1 MLNGETT
8 MRRLFLLLLI
18 SLTVSIGLPVNIALG
33 QSETKA
39 ATDSVGSQTA
49 GNLRDQVKQ
58 WQKSIRDAG
67 KLFKDDQLEQSAELI
82 NAVQNG
88 VLNAAQG
95 ADKKQIRA
103 LKPVYSKLARAHKL
117 LTGKGVKL
125 PALPPLPD
133 PAAPASVAQVSFVGQ
148 IAPMIVS
155 KCGNCHVNQERGG
168 FSAASFMA
176 LDQSAM
182 IAYGLPDQ
190 SRIVEVIENGE
201 MPKGNLKVEPE
212 ELRLLKTWV
221 AQGANFDGDNPSAS
235 LASYR
240 PAMPKPEKA
249 PAIDVASMALTGK
262 ETISFA
268 VDVAPIL
275 LDNCAEC
282 HIAARPSGGFNM
294 ASLASLVRGGDGG
307 AVLEPSDSATS
318 EIVLRLKGEG
328 RDVMPPNGKLNNELI
343 EKVAKWIDEGARFEP
358 VDFSY
363 PLNVVA
369 RKGLANSMDHDQMT
383 AARESA
389 SRKLWKLAYAN
400 LPASETTTDNFLVF
414 GTGSEAR
421 LADIGRQAE
430 SLASRTASVLK
441 SQDGEPFTKGKV
453 GLFVV
458 DKRYDFSE
466 FGKMVEKRQFSRSI
480 SSSWNADGAEA
491 YIVLLAPFSSAE
503 SAYELTLARDL
514 AAVHV
519 SEWNPTIPRWFADGM
534 AYWTVAKMFKRNKA
548 LANLDQSA
556 DAAVSQMQ
564 KPDDFIRGRIS
575 ADQAALVGYQFVS
588 SLQSNSRSFKRL
600 LKALRQQEGFD
611 QAFEQ
616 SYGISPKEFFGKAAG
631 NKKW

>member
-1 MLNGETT
+1 

-18 SLTVSIGLPVNIALG
+18 SLAVSWGPSVNTAFG
-33 QSETKA
+33 QSDSKTT
-39 ATDSVGSQTA
+39 TDGSRVLAPTD
-49 GNLRDQVKQ
+49 LRGQIKQ
-58 WQKSIRDAG
+58 WQNSIRDAG
-67 KLFKDDQLEQSAELI
+67 KLFKDGQVEQSAALI
-82 NAVQNG
+82 GAVQKG
-88 VLNAAQG
+88 VLGAAKG
-95 ADKKQIRA
+95 SDKKKIRM
-103 LKPVYSKLARAHKL
+103 LKPVYLKLARAHKL
-117 LTGKGVKL
+117 LASKGANL
-125 PALPPLPD
+125 SPLQPLPD
-133 PAAPASVAQVSFVGQ
+133 PAAIAVTNVSFVAQ

-182 IAYGLPDQ
+182 IAYGLPEQ

-201 MPKGNLKVEPE
+201 MPKGNLKVTPE
-212 ELRLLKTWV
+212 ELRLLKAWV
-221 AQGANFDGDNPSAS
+221 AEGANFDGKNPNAS
-235 LASYR
+235 LASFGPR
-240 PAMPKPEKA
+240 MPKPKKA
-249 PAIDVASMALTGK
+249 PVVDLASMALTGK

-282 HIAARPSGGFNM
+282 HIAGRQSRNLNM
-294 ASLASLVRGGDGG
+294 ASLASLLQGGDSG
-307 AVLEPSDSATS
+307 AALTPGNSGTS

-328 RDVMPPNGKLNNELI
+328 RDVMPPNGKLDDDQI
-343 EKVAKWIDEGARFEP
+343 AKISKWIDEGARFEP
-358 VDFSY
+358 VDVSY
-363 PLNVVA
+363 PLDVVA
-369 RKGLANSMDHDQMT
+369 RKGLANSMDHEQMT
-383 AARESA
+383 AVRDDA
-389 SRKLWKLAYAN
+389 SRKLWKLAYSD
-400 LPASETTTDNFLVF
+400 LEASETKTDNFLVF
-414 GTGSEAR
+414 GTGSKAR
-421 LADIGRQAE
+421 LANIGQQAE

-441 SQDGEPFTKGKV
+441 SQEGDPFIKGKAS
-453 GLFVV
+453 LFVV

-491 YIVLLAPFSSAE
+491 YIVLLAPFSSEE
-503 SAYELTLARDL
+503 SSYELTLARDL

-519 SEWNPTIPRWFADGM
+519 SGWNPTIPRWFADGM

-548 LANLDQSA
+548 LVNLDRSA
-556 DAAVSQMQ
+556 ASAVAQMK
-564 KPDDFIRGRIS
+564 KPDDFISGKIS

-600 LKALRQQEGFD
+600 LKALREKEGFD

-616 SYGISPKEFFGKAAG
+616 SYGISPKEFFGKAAD